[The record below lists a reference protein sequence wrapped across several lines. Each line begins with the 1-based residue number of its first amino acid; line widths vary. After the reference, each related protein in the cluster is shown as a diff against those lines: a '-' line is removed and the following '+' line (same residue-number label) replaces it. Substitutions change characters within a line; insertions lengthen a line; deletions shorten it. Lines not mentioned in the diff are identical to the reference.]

1 MKKDVSASD
10 IELEKL
16 KAKVD
21 VLIKIKEEMNNRISF
36 LNERIGEIKS
46 SLIDKEKEIAELKAN
61 IEKSIKIMQELKPE
75 EIIKKFNEFYA
86 KLEVFNARLESNESL
101 LNKIIEEL
109 KEIRRVYLKFKSL
122 EELEKIEKEFKKDFS
137 EIKKSEE
144 KIFSQSAKVESIYL
158 DINKKIEE
166 ILNIKKDVEKLK
178 DSFKDM
184 LKDLNELK
192 ILSSSFIR
200 KEELNEL
207 KERLKNIKALEEEL
221 RNKVNAINLQVDTSK
236 LEEFLN
242 SLKKENEIIFE
253 KLKLI
258 DDILIKQKELENQL
272 NKVTFPLKD
281 VAKKSELEEL
291 NNKVM
296 KYLLEMDKIKKDVE
310 KSLSKLEVFENKDL
324 NKKVYELE
332 KKYEELNKNVLNLI
346 NIIKSLVEA

>member
-1 MKKDVSASD
+1 MKKEVSASD

-86 KLEVFNARLESNESL
+86 KLEVFNTRLESNESL

-109 KEIRRVYLKFKSL
+109 KEIRRVYLKFKSF

-258 DDILIKQKELENQL
+258 DNILIKQKELENQL
-272 NKVTFPLKD
+272 NKVIFPIKD

-332 KKYEELNKNVLNLI
+332 KKYEELNKNVLDLI

>member
-1 MKKDVSASD
+1 MKKEVSASD

-75 EIIKKFNEFYA
+75 EIIKKFNEFYT

-109 KEIRRVYLKFKSL
+109 KEIRRVYLKFKSF

-258 DDILIKQKELENQL
+258 DNILIKQKELENQL
-272 NKVTFPLKD
+272 NKVIFPIKD

-332 KKYEELNKNVLNLI
+332 KKYEELNKNVLDLI